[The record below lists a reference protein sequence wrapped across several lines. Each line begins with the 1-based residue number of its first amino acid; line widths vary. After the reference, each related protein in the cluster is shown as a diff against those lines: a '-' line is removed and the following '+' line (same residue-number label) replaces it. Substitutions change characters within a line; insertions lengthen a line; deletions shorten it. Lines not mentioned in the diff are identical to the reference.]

1 MKEVLRRRDMISPY
15 WVMMGLIV
23 GLTPIICWVFTR
35 NQRDTCVPMNEVFTE
50 IQNKRYYLHISGY
63 LIIFVWKMVT
73 DGLNEPIKTTT
84 GHYTDWVHGFEGEGV
99 LWLQETFQNAMFTDF
114 INFHYLFIYLF
125 LIYVTTI
132 YYMYAGERDL
142 VDKVTL
148 NYLLIYGLAVPYYLF
163 FNVEVTSSYIPGME
177 ALLYQD
183 SWYAVFYGSHDPLD
197 NCVPSLHIAIPFG
210 ILALNWLHMRE
221 KEIDLKDWK
230 HRRYHQFIFW
240 NTVLFCFAILYLG
253 IHWIIDIPLGI
264 LIGGV
269 GALFIH
275 HIQPRLR
282 NGFGAT
288 FAGFTKVK
296 AGRHAVVEGIIVL
309 LMMSVLMGSMTYQ
322 AETMDERVS
331 MRLGP
336 GDSNIDVIQEMRT
349 GENATFILTNLDE
362 QYAVEVVIIELEEA
376 SKSMKNGQIQWNEIK
391 MQATSVA
398 AGETHSFLID
408 DAELWHLAVVHLN
421 DSAAGVVEVHIS
433 VEYSGKDLVK
443 TSLIMSMPSLWM
455 TGWVLHRLARLKWEG
470 LSWIDS
476 TPSHAWP
483 SMGESE

>member
-197 NCVPSLHIAIPFG
+197 NCVPSLHIAIPF
-210 ILALNWLHMRE
+210 L
-221 KEIDLKDWK
+221 
-230 HRRYHQFIFW
+230 
-240 NTVLFCFAILYLG
+240 
-253 IHWIIDIPLGI
+253 
-264 LIGGV
+264 
-269 GALFIH
+269 
-275 HIQPRLR
+275 
-282 NGFGAT
+282 
-288 FAGFTKVK
+288 
-296 AGRHAVVEGIIVL
+296 
-309 LMMSVLMGSMTYQ
+309 
-322 AETMDERVS
+322 
-331 MRLGP
+331 
-336 GDSNIDVIQEMRT
+336 
-349 GENATFILTNLDE
+349 
-362 QYAVEVVIIELEEA
+362 
-376 SKSMKNGQIQWNEIK
+376 
-391 MQATSVA
+391 
-398 AGETHSFLID
+398 
-408 DAELWHLAVVHLN
+408 
-421 DSAAGVVEVHIS
+421 
-433 VEYSGKDLVK
+433 
-443 TSLIMSMPSLWM
+443 SLI
-455 TGWVLHRLARLKWEG
+455 H
-470 LSWIDS
+470 I
-476 TPSHAWP
+476 
-483 SMGESE
+483 